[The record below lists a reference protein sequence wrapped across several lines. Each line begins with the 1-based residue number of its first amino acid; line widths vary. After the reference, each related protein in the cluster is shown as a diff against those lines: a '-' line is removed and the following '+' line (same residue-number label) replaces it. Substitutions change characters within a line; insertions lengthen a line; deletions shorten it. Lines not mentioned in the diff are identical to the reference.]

1 MLGNPTISCHDLAGN
16 ATTKPPGGCANGTSA
31 HLSNTPCCC
40 SATPAGAGGKHC
52 GAAGCLACPAS
63 GAQVPSAQP
72 SQHTAGL
79 LPRNET
85 ALFLHRSWRACLP
98 APTSSMGA
106 AVCTLAAGAP
116 SCSKEPSPKGMAPG
130 GSATTSLHQ
139 CASVIRHKVQT
150 TNLKCPWGDASPR
163 KRPRFCAQ
171 HSYPNTHSLGC
182 TCWLEP
188 SPLLATIAC
197 STAWSVSKSCSRWCW
212 ASSSRHG
219 AGCISGEEAA

>member
-1 MLGNPTISCHDLAGN
+1 MQQLNHQVSVQMVPPRIGPTPLVA
-16 ATTKPPGGCANGTSA
+16 AARLPPGPEANIVG
-31 HLSNTPCCC
+31 LP
-40 SATPAGAGGKHC
+40 GAW
-52 GAAGCLACPAS
+52 LA
-63 GAQVPSAQP
+63 
-72 SQHTAGL
+72 
-79 LPRNET
+79 
-85 ALFLHRSWRACLP
+85 LHRVHKCRQHSRANTQRGCYHGVQQPCSCTVHGELASLHP
-98 APTSSMGA
+98 QARWGQQCA
-106 AVCTLAAGAP
+106 RWLQVCTLAAGAP

-197 STAWSVSKSCSRWCW
+197 PTAWSVSFCSRWCW

>member
-1 MLGNPTISCHDLAGN
+1 MT
-16 ATTKPPGGCANGTSA
+16 
-31 HLSNTPCCC
+31 
-40 SATPAGAGGKHC
+40 
-52 GAAGCLACPAS
+52 CPAL
-63 GAQVPSAQP
+63 GAHAPSAQP
-72 SQHTAGL
+72 DPTPSKVATANCNPVL
-79 LPRNET
+79 APFLESLPPCT
-85 ALFLHRSWRACLP
+85 P
-98 APTSSMGA
+98 SSMGA
-106 AVCTLAAGAP
+106 AVCTLAAGVP
-116 SCSKEPSPKGMAPG
+116 FCSKEPSPKGMAPG

-197 STAWSVSKSCSRWCW
+197 PTAWSVSKSCSRWCW